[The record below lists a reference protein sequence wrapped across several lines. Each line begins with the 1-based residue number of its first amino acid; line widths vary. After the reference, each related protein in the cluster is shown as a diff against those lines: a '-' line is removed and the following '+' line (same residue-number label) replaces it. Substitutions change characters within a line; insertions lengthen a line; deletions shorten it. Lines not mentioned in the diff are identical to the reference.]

1 MSDYYKTLGVEKG
14 ASKDEIKKAYRKL
27 AMEHH
32 PDRNPDNPEAANKF
46 KDISEAYAVLS
57 DDQKRTK
64 YDQFGDAGF
73 HQKYSQEDIFRNFNF
88 SGFEDLFGNDIFDMF
103 FGGRGGRQRQG
114 RDLRYDLE
122 ISFKRSEE

>member
-73 HQKYSQEDIFRNFNF
+73 HQKYSQEDIFRNFDF
-88 SGFEDLFGNDIFDMF
+88 RDIFGDIFGGGDPFESF
-103 FGGRGGRQRQG
+103 FGGGSSRRRQNRG
-114 RDLRYDLE
+114 RDLAYEL
-122 ISFKRSEE
+122 RS